1 MKKKD
6 KYLNTIVR
14 VVFGSRLYGTNTPE
28 SDIDYKGVF
37 LPNIGEVF
45 LNKIPKSINTN
56 TKKSS
61 VESKNTKDD
70 VDCEIYSLHYFI
82 QLACEGQTV
91 ALDML
96 HAPDNMI
103 LETSDIWEEI
113 VKNRSRFYTKNLK
126 AFIGYARKQAAKY
139 GIKGSRLNAA
149 KKMMDLLA
157 STSEEKR
164 VADIWDKLPL
174 GEHIH
179 IIEPNPHNIE
189 QVQVCGRII
198 QATSRVKYALEIVKT
213 FYDNYGARAEKAA
226 KNTGIDWKAV
236 SHAIRAAYQLKEILE
251 DGTITFPLKEAEYVK
266 KVKAGELD
274 YTTDVAPKLESL
286 MEKVEELSAKSGLPE
301 KVDRKFWDKF
311 IIGIIEDML

>member
-1 MKKKD
+1 M
-6 KYLNTIVR
+6 NTIVKLK
-14 VVFGSRLYGTNTPE
+14 FGSHLYGTNTPE

-37 LPNIGEVF
+37 LPTIDEIF
-45 LNKIPKSINTN
+45 LNRIPKSINTS

-61 VESKNTKDD
+61 AIKKNTKDD
-70 VDCEIYSLHYFI
+70 IDCEIYSLHYFI

-149 KKMMDLLA
+149 KEMMDLLA

-164 VADIWDKLPL
+164 VADVWDKLPL

-226 KNTGIDWKAV
+226 KNEGIDWKAV

-251 DGTITFPLKEAEYVK
+251 DGTITFPLKEADYVK
-266 KVKAGELD
+266 QVKTGELD
-274 YTTDVAPKLESL
+274 YQTDVAVRLESL
-286 MEKVEELSAKSGLPE
+286 MDEVESLSLKSDLPE
-301 KVDRKFWDKF
+301 KVDRKFWDEF
-311 IIGIIEDML
+311 IINVIGDML

>member
-1 MKKKD
+1 MC
-6 KYLNTIVR
+6 YTINMNTIVKLK
-14 VVFGSRLYGTNTPE
+14 FGSHLYGTNTPE

-37 LPNIGEVF
+37 LPTIDEIF
-45 LNKIPKSINTN
+45 LNRIPKSINTS

-61 VESKNTKDD
+61 AIKKNTKDD
-70 VDCEIYSLHYFI
+70 IDCEIYSLHYFI

-149 KKMMDLLA
+149 KEMMDLLA

-164 VADIWDKLPL
+164 VADVWDKLPL

-226 KNTGIDWKAV
+226 KNEGIDWKAV

-251 DGTITFPLKEAEYVK
+251 DGTITFPLKEADYVK
-266 KVKAGELD
+266 QVKTGELD
-274 YTTDVAPKLESL
+274 YQTDVAVRLESL
-286 MEKVEELSAKSGLPE
+286 MDEVESLSLKSDLPE
-301 KVDRKFWDKF
+301 KVDRKFWDEF
-311 IIGIIEDML
+311 IINVIGDML

>member
-1 MKKKD
+1 M
-6 KYLNTIVR
+6 NTIVKLK
-14 VVFGSRLYGTNTPE
+14 FGSHLYGTNTPE

-37 LPNIGEVF
+37 LPTIDEIF
-45 LNKIPKSINTN
+45 LNRIPKSINTS

-61 VESKNTKDD
+61 AIKKNTKDD
-70 VDCEIYSLHYFI
+70 IDCEIYSLHYFI

-149 KKMMDLLA
+149 KEMMDLLA

-164 VADIWDKLPL
+164 VADVWDKLPL

-226 KNTGIDWKAV
+226 KNEGIDWKAV

-251 DGTITFPLKEAEYVK
+251 DGTITFPLKEADYVK
-266 KVKAGELD
+266 QVKTGELD
-274 YTTDVAPKLESL
+274 YQTDVAVRLESL
-286 MEKVEELSAKSGLPE
+286 MDEVESLSLKSDLPE
-301 KVDRKFWDKF
+301 KVNRSFWDDF
-311 IIGIIEDML
+311 IINVIGDML